1 MLSAILTD
9 QDHHWVQEKNRRFVM
24 SITTESMAAWC
35 RKLLG
40 ADPGSP
46 RLTLEQY
53 LAAIPR
59 MECLGKLPSGTPVLV
74 RGDTDAKPGKTVG
87 EGDIRL
93 RSMKET
99 LAYGQQRGWKQ
110 IIFGH
115 IGRDPEKS
123 LDKVAARL
131 GEILGCPVTFV
142 ADWLDPATVTI
153 KDDAAKTIAES
164 GPGSVIV
171 LENTRKYDIERVLWK
186 AKAADI
192 DGLAENLAKLANEF
206 AAKVAKVYI
215 HEGFSAGSL
224 DASSVVV
231 PAVMEKVAMG
241 KYEAEQFDG
250 HLKECLDA
258 QMVIFSG
265 LKIDKLD
272 DLQAMIDRGKIRKVI
287 AAGSLAAGL
296 KKAAMELEGKP
307 FDLGLSQDPAHKGK
321 PYYIPQ
327 ERIEQAKRMLSRGEG
342 QGDRVRAAGRFRASG
357 RQSFRRDRARQPAV
371 RRRSGFEQLCTR
383 RRWAISLPRTSR
395 TSRRPWCF
403 HNGVFGMFEDPRFEE
418 GTRKFMA
425 QLKRMTD
432 AGIKVYVGGGE
443 GGSAIEKYGQPDWI
457 TYCFTA
463 GGTVLNALGSEP
475 VPYLVALRM
484 AAEAMGPCPH
494 ELPPSGSR

>member
-1 MLSAILTD
+1 MLPTILN
-9 QDHHWVQEKNRRFVM
+9 DHNHPWMQEKRRFAMPV
-24 SITTESMAAWC
+24 TTESMAAWC

-40 ADPGSP
+40 VDPNSP
-46 RLTLEQY
+46 RLTLEEY
-53 LAAIPR
+53 LAGIPR
-59 MECLGKLPSGTPVLV
+59 MECLGKLASGTAVLV

-93 RSMKET
+93 RSMKDT
-99 LAYGQQRGWKQ
+99 LKFGQERGWKQ

-115 IGRDPEKS
+115 VGREPEKS
-123 LDKVAARL
+123 LSKVAARL
-131 GEILGCPVTFV
+131 GEILGCQVTFI

-153 KDDAAKTIAES
+153 KDEAAKTIADS
-164 GPGSVIV
+164 APGSVIM

-186 AKAADI
+186 AKPADI
-192 DGLAENLAKLANEF
+192 DKLAGNLAKLANEF

-215 HEGFSAGSL
+215 HEAFSAGSL

-231 PAVMEKVAMG
+231 PAAMEKVALG

-250 HLKECLDA
+250 HLKECMNA

-296 KKAAMELEGKP
+296 KKAAMELEDKT
-307 FDLGLSQDPAHKGK
+307 FDLGLSQDPAHKDK
-321 PYYIPQ
+321 PYFIPQ
-327 ERIEQAKRMLSRGEG
+327 DRIEQAKRMLTEGRAKGIEFVLPVDFVLQEG
-342 QGDRVRAAGRFRASG
+342 QVSSGIGPGNQQFDVGPESSKLYEKTVSDFVAAHKS
-357 RQSFRRDRARQPAV
+357 DKPAAV
-371 RRRSGFEQLCTR
+371 V
-383 RRWAISLPRTSR
+383 
-395 TSRRPWCF
+395 F

-443 GGSAIEKYGQPDWI
+443 GGSALEKYGQPNWI

-463 GGTVLNALGSEP
+463 GGTVLNALGSDP

-494 ELPPSGSR
+494 KHK